1 MRMNG
6 ETRGFG
12 ALLSPETK
20 GGNLRI
26 GFWIIAVLVVGIDQ
40 WTKYLAETWLAPR
53 GTVSVLPGFLSFTH
67 VYNTGMAF
75 GQLRGAGPLL
85 ALAGLAAV
93 AGILMY
99 RFRLLQAGEPVHPLL
114 ILGLALPFGGAVG
127 NMLDRLRLGKVIDFI
142 DINDWFQWPVFNI
155 ADSAITVGAVCL
167 MVYFLFLQPAEDPA
181 AAETAQRAPGPGEDP
196 GEDLTLEGGEQVRR

>member
-6 ETRGFG
+6 RPGILPPLISGNEG
-12 ALLSPETK
+12 AD
-20 GGNLRI
+20 LRI

-40 WTKYLAETWLAPR
+40 WTKYAAETWLAPR

-93 AGILMY
+93 AGILIY
-99 RFRLLQAGEPVHPLL
+99 RHRLLEGGEPVHPLL
-114 ILGLALPFGGAVG
+114 VLGLSLPFGGAIG
-127 NMLDRLRLGKVIDFI
+127 NMIDRLRLGKVIDFI
-142 DINDWFQWPVFNI
+142 DVNDWFQWPVFNI
-155 ADSAITVGAVCL
+155 ADSAISVGAVCL
-167 MVYFLFLQPAEDPA
+167 MVYFLFLQPAEEARATEDTP
-181 AAETAQRAPGPGEDP
+181 TACPSPREDHGATDLPGH
-196 GEDLTLEGGEQVRR
+196 